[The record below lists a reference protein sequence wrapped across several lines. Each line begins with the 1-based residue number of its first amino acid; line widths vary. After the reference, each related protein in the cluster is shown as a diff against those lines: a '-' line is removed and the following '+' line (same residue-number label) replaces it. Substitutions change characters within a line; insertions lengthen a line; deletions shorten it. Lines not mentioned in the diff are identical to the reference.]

1 MTILEGCFEG
11 PDPCFVSA
19 CSDGTVSISHCNTLV
34 EPWGVL
40 NEDNQLMF
48 CQRCIGLGTFDASLP
63 SNNDLSGRYVV
74 CCLRG
79 GTMYMVPVVEEDST
93 NNDIIMFTIPVDDGD
108 DGDLVRL
115 VHSFSAGMA
124 RVRRWKS
131 SEDTSKDVALVG
143 WQGGI
148 IDVYELR
155 Q

>member
-1 MTILEGCFEG
+1 
-11 PDPCFVSA
+11 
-19 CSDGTVSISHCNTLV
+19 
-34 EPWGVL
+34 
-40 NEDNQLMF
+40 
-48 CQRCIGLGTFDASLP
+48 
-63 SNNDLSGRYVV
+63 
-74 CCLRG
+74 
-79 GTMYMVPVVEEDST
+79 MVPVVEEDST